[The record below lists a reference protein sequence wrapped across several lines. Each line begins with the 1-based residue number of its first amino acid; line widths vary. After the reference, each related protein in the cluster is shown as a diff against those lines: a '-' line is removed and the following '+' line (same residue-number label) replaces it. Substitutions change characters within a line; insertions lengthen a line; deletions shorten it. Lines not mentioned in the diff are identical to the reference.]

1 MRILQYIISSIVTS
15 FLVGT
20 LPKITRRKPQKII
33 SDIKPDCV
41 YYHYMFRY
49 TTSAFINIVLSLCCI
64 PFAFFGKTIYDKIGI
79 FIFVAFLF
87 SVSILLYFTYKN
99 TKYVLYSEYFEY
111 YNMFS
116 KKKSYKYS
124 ECTYKLKRKSFK
136 IYCNNKFACKMS
148 YDKYKIIERIDKSK
162 LGIDAKK

>member
-20 LPKITRRKPQKII
+20 LPKITRRKPQKIM

-87 SVSILLYFTYKN
+87 SVSILLYFTYIN
-99 TKYVLYSEYFEY
+99 T
-111 YNMFS
+111 
-116 KKKSYKYS
+116 
-124 ECTYKLKRKSFK
+124 
-136 IYCNNKFACKMS
+136 
-148 YDKYKIIERIDKSK
+148 
-162 LGIDAKK
+162 

>member
-20 LPKITRRKPQKII
+20 LPKITRRKPQKIM

-64 PFAFFGKTIYDKIGI
+64 PFAFF
-79 FIFVAFLF
+79 
-87 SVSILLYFTYKN
+87 
-99 TKYVLYSEYFEY
+99 
-111 YNMFS
+111 
-116 KKKSYKYS
+116 
-124 ECTYKLKRKSFK
+124 
-136 IYCNNKFACKMS
+136 
-148 YDKYKIIERIDKSK
+148 
-162 LGIDAKK
+162 